1 MTSTTSLIVGLFSI
15 LCLKQLQV
23 VGVAENSDHRMTKPE
38 QELLAKYLLQQLIS
52 KDPDPSLDPVVAR
65 LTHDEVRRLTRDHLS
80 DSGAYSDLS
89 QEQSQISATIVPAPP
104 GLSSSKD
111 KKPDNKDKYAQ
122 TKLKFSMPL
131 TKLGA
136 KSYYIGI
143 FFKANWARAAQY
155 CRYHGMHLASIDNA
169 QQQKKLEDHIESIGL
184 GHEHFWTSGTDQ
196 GEEGKFV
203 WMSTGKPLGWENWN
217 AGEPNNYEYE
227 GGEREHC
234 LELWNRDGKGLKWN
248 DSPCSFETFF
258 VCEV

>member
-1 MTSTTSLIVGLFSI
+1 MTSVTSLIVRLFSI

-23 VGVAENSDHRMTKPE
+23 VGVAESLHEDMTKPE

-52 KDPDPSLDPVVAR
+52 RDPDPELDPVLAR
-65 LTHDEVRRLTRDHLS
+65 LAR
-80 DSGAYSDLS
+80 ADLAAGLGGDLAS
-89 QEQSQISATIVPAPP
+89 EQSQTIATIVPAPP
-104 GLSSSKD
+104 GLETGGAEARSEDTDQYK
-111 KKPDNKDKYAQ
+111 Q

-131 TKLGA
+131 TKLGP

-143 FFKANWARAAQY
+143 FFKANWARSAQY
-155 CRYHGMHLASIDNA
+155 CRYHGMHLASIDSA
-169 QQQKKLEDHIESIGL
+169 QDQKKLEEHIESIGL

-234 LELWNRDGKGLKWN
+234 LELWNRDGKGLRWN
-248 DSPCSFETFF
+248 DTPCSFETFF

>member
-23 VGVAENSDHRMTKPE
+23 VGVAENLNHRMTKPE
-38 QELLAKYLLQQLIS
+38 QELLAKYLLQQLTS
-52 KDPDPSLDPVVAR
+52 KDSAVDPVLAR
-65 LTHDEVRRLTRDHLS
+65 LAREDLAAGGDFVEDDLLHD
-80 DSGAYSDLS
+80 
-89 QEQSQISATIVPAPP
+89 QSQTIATIVPAPP
-104 GLSSSKD
+104 GLDTTGD
-111 KKPDNKDKYAQ
+111 KSDNKNDQYK
-122 TKLKFSMPL
+122 KLKFSMPL
-131 TKLGA
+131 TKLGP
-136 KSYYIGI
+136 KKYYIGT
-143 FFKANWARAAQY
+143 FFKANWARSAQY

-169 QQQKKLEDHIESIGL
+169 QDQKKLEEHIESIGL

-248 DSPCSFETFF
+248 DSPCSFETYFI
-258 VCEV
+258 CEV

>member
-1 MTSTTSLIVGLFSI
+1 MTSVTSLLVGLFSI
-15 LCLKQLQV
+15 LGLKQLQV
-23 VGVAENSDHRMTKPE
+23 VGVTESLHDDMTKPE

-52 KDPDPSLDPVVAR
+52 RDPDPELDPVLAR
-65 LTHDEVRRLTRDHLS
+65 LAR
-80 DSGAYSDLS
+80 ADLAAGDLAS
-89 QEQSQISATIVPAPP
+89 EQSQTIATIVPAPP
-104 GLSSSKD
+104 GLESGPEPRSGDSDQYK
-111 KKPDNKDKYAQ
+111 Q

-131 TKLGA
+131 TKLGP

-143 FFKANWARAAQY
+143 FFKANWARSAQY
-155 CRYHGMHLASIDNA
+155 CRYHGMHLASIESA
-169 QQQKKLEDHIESIGL
+169 QDQKKLEEHIESIGL

-248 DSPCSFETFF
+248 DSPCSFETYFI
-258 VCEV
+258 CEV